1 MEILVTSTDLAGL
14 VRDARGGDRAAFGEL
29 VRRTQ
34 DAMVRTAR
42 ALVGDHH
49 DAEDAAQEA
58 FVVAFGKLGQL
69 RDPASFR
76 AWLFRILTRTALA
89 RRKRPA
95 PRRLG
100 DGEALVPAREP
111 NGHDRLDALA
121 LEVNRLPDRYRSPLS
136 LHYLAGLT
144 YREVAE
150 VLGISE
156 KRVKSRLYDAR
167 ALIRKRLGHGT
178 A

>member
-1 MEILVTSTDLAGL
+1 MEILVTRTDLAGL

-49 DAEDAAQEA
+49 EAEDAAQEA

-69 RDPASFR
+69 RDPARFR
-76 AWLFRILTRTALA
+76 AWIFRILTRTALA
-89 RRKRPA
+89 RRRRPTA
-95 PRRLG
+95 RRLADG
-100 DGEALVPAREP
+100 DVPARESIDH
-111 NGHDRLDALA
+111 GRLDALSR
-121 LEVNRLPDRYRSPLS
+121 EVDRLPDRYRSPLS

-144 YREVAE
+144 YRETAE
-150 VLGISE
+150 ALGISE